1 MTEKFIKKE
10 KYDINDLNEIM
21 HILRA
26 PDGCP
31 WDAEQ
36 THKSIRKNFIEE
48 TYEVLEAIDND
59 DPELLKEEL
68 GDVLLQVVF
77 HSNME
82 EEAGRFDLNDVA
94 DGICKKLI
102 IRHPHVFGDV
112 KVSGSDEVL
121 SNWDDIKKQTK
132 GQKTQTETMNSIP
145 KVFPALMRAQ
155 KVQQKAKKVGFD
167 WPDINGALDKL
178 QEEIEEL
185 RQAIDKKDQD
195 SCKDELG
202 DVFFSAVN
210 IARFLKLDAEE
221 ALTGST
227 DKFISRFSIVEKLA
241 KESGK
246 DMRDMSLEQLDEL
259 WDKAKKEK

>member
-1 MTEKFIKKE
+1 MGLINLTEKFIKKE

-82 EEAGRFDLNDVA
+82 EA
-94 DGICKKLI
+94 
-102 IRHPHVFGDV
+102 
-112 KVSGSDEVL
+112 
-121 SNWDDIKKQTK
+121 
-132 GQKTQTETMNSIP
+132 
-145 KVFPALMRAQ
+145 AQ
-155 KVQQKAKKVGFD
+155 
-167 WPDINGALDKL
+167 
-178 QEEIEEL
+178 
-185 RQAIDKKDQD
+185 
-195 SCKDELG
+195 
-202 DVFFSAVN
+202 
-210 IARFLKLDAEE
+210 
-221 ALTGST
+221 
-227 DKFISRFSIVEKLA
+227 
-241 KESGK
+241 
-246 DMRDMSLEQLDEL
+246 
-259 WDKAKKEK
+259 

>member
-26 PDGCP
+26 PGGCP

-82 EEAGRFDLNDVA
+82 EEAGRFNLNDVA

-167 WPDINGALDKL
+167 WPDIKGALDKL

-227 DKFISRFSIVEKLA
+227 DKFISRFSTVEKLA
-241 KESGK
+241 KENGK
-246 DMRDMSLEQLDEL
+246 DMRDMSLKQLDEL